1 MRSQAEKGRLFREL
15 HKRPEIL
22 ILPNPWDAGTAKLLA
37 SLGFEALATTSLGM
51 SNALGRIDGEGSV
64 SRAELLENCRVI
76 AQATDLPVNADLENG
91 YADDPREAASILRDA
106 AEVGIVGGSIEDW
119 SGERIY
125 EFNHAVERVA
135 AGAEMARSLP
145 VPFTFVAR
153 AENLIRGRLDL
164 DDTIKRLQAFEK
176 AGADVL
182 YAPGLRDLATMR
194 TVVQAVGRPLNV
206 VMSAADPSLTAAEM
220 EAVGVKRLSVGGAL
234 SRLALAAFM
243 KGAREMKEKGAFT
256 WVRDAMPTTDLKA
269 VFRASRPR
277 LVRIIRRRQCHEL
290 QDLETTRSATSRLG
304 ADQWPGRS
312 RSRLGTCQHD

>member
-1 MRSQAEKGRLFREL
+1 MLWCSRGETMPTQAEKGRLFKER
-15 HKRPEIL
+15 HAQRKIL
-22 ILPNPWDAGTAKLLA
+22 ILPNPWDAGTAKLLQ

-51 SNALGRIDGEGSV
+51 SNALGRADGEGAV

-76 AQATDLPVNADLENG
+76 AEATDLPVNADLENG
-91 YADDPREAASILRDA
+91 YADDPKEAASILRDA
-106 AEVGIVGGSIEDW
+106 AAVGIVGGSIEDW

-125 EFNHAVERVA
+125 DFNHAVERVV
-135 AGAEMARSLP
+135 AGVEMARSLP

-153 AENLIRGRLDL
+153 AENLIRGRIDL

-194 TVVQAVGRPLNV
+194 TVVQSIGKPLNV

-234 SRLALAAFM
+234 SRLAIAAFM
-243 KGAREMKEKGAFT
+243 QGAREMKERGCFT
-256 WVRDAMPTTDLKA
+256 WMHDAM
-269 VFRASRPR
+269 S
-277 LVRIIRRRQCHEL
+277 
-290 QDLETTRSATSRLG
+290 
-304 ADQWPGRS
+304 
-312 RSRLGTCQHD
+312 